1 MQLYPDSINIKG
13 TLFDLTTPKVMGILN
28 ATDNS
33 FYDGGKFLHKDKAL
47 EHAALML
54 KEGADIIDVGGAS
67 SRPGATAVPKN
78 LEQDRVLPII
88 EAISK
93 AFPQAMMSIDTNCAE
108 TAALSI
114 KAGAHIVNDISAGDD
129 DPNMLETVS
138 LLKVPYIAM
147 HKQGTP
153 KTMQNNPHYANVVSD
168 IAKYF
173 LQKLE
178 EFKRHS
184 ILDVVFDPG
193 FGFGKS
199 VAHNYALLKNLHTL
213 KVLVNAPVL
222 VGVSRKSMINKVLQ
236 VRPEDALNGTTVLHA
251 WALQNGANILRV
263 HDVLEA
269 KQAVLLFNTYKNA

>member
-1 MQLYPDSINIKG
+1 MHLYQVSMNIKG

-28 ATDNS
+28 ATDDS
-33 FYDGGKFLHKDKAL
+33 FYDGGKFVHKDGAL
-47 EHAALML
+47 EHAAHML
-54 KEGADIIDVGGAS
+54 EQGTDIIDVGGAS
-67 SRPGATAVPKN
+67 SRPGATAVPKS

-114 KAGAHIVNDISAGDD
+114 KAGAHIINDISAGDD
-129 DPNMLETVS
+129 DPDMLETVS

-153 KTMQNNPHYANVVSD
+153 KTMQNNPQYTNVVSH

-213 KVLVNAPVL
+213 RVLVNAPVL

-236 VRPEDALNGTTVLHA
+236 VRPEDALNGTTVLHS

>member
-1 MQLYPDSINIKG
+1 MHLYQDSMNIKG

-28 ATDNS
+28 ATDDS
-33 FYDGGKFLHKDKAL
+33 FYDGGKFVHKDGAL
-47 EHAALML
+47 EHAAHML
-54 KEGADIIDVGGAS
+54 EQGADIIDVGGAS

-222 VGVSRKSMINKVLQ
+222 VGVSRKSMINKGLQ

>member
-1 MQLYPDSINIKG
+1 MHLYQDSMNIKG

-28 ATDNS
+28 ATDDS
-33 FYDGGKFLHKDKAL
+33 FYDGGKFVHKDGAL
-47 EHAALML
+47 EHAAHML
-54 KEGADIIDVGGAS
+54 EQGADIIDVGGAS

-236 VRPEDALNGTTVLHA
+236 VRPADALNGTTVLHA

>member
-1 MQLYPDSINIKG
+1 MHLYQDSMNIKG

-28 ATDNS
+28 ATDDS
-33 FYDGGKFLHKDKAL
+33 FYDGGKFVHKDGAL
-47 EHAALML
+47 EHAAHML
-54 KEGADIIDVGGAS
+54 EQGADIIDVGGAS